1 MVNASEDAEN
11 NGMVDCKYSCLKTA
25 PQGFRRLANW
35 LAETWRLNIGLL
47 SPTSNNSKLPLCLFK
62 RLRAQAYLG
71 EHPFLCKNDTRT
83 KQPIDDKQRENT
95 IHT

>member
-11 NGMVDCKYSCLKTA
+11 NGMVNCKYSCLKSA
-25 PQGFRRLANW
+25 SQGFRRLAHW

-62 RLRAQAYLG
+62 CLCAQAYKY
-71 EHPFLCKNDTRT
+71 PKVN
-83 KQPIDDKQRENT
+83 
-95 IHT
+95 IHSCVRMTPGQSNQ